1 MIEIAA
7 TEFLNNPA
15 YVQMLA
21 EKEPVIVDNGTK
33 KQVLMDY
40 DEFINNAQAN
50 SQKSFVSLYDVF
62 TNIPEDL
69 QKALA
74 KIEDIDD
81 DELFVRQKP
90 KGV

>member
-1 MIEIAA
+1 MIEITA

-21 EKEPVIVDNGTK
+21 KKEPVIVDNGDY
-33 KQVLMDY
+33 KQVLVDY
-40 DEFINNAQAN
+40 DEFINKTPNAE
-50 SQKSFVSLYDVF
+50 KSFVSLYDVF

-74 KIEDIDD
+74 EIEDIDD